1 MENMDINGTMIWYY
15 FVCKR
20 EVWLI
25 SHGIESDQE
34 DDNIQI
40 GKLLHEESYKRDNKE
55 IAINN
60 SRIDMV
66 KDEGNNSVIV
76 EIKKSSKTIDAAK
89 MQLLYYIYEAKKD
102 GFTITGELR
111 IPKERKII
119 KVEPNE
125 QNTKEL
131 EEAIERIKELVNGNI
146 PELVKNSHCRNC
158 AYSEFCWA

>member
-40 GKLLHEESYKRDNKE
+40 GKLLHEESYRRDDKE

-66 KDEGNNSVIV
+66 KDEG
-76 EIKKSSKTIDAAK
+76 
-89 MQLLYYIYEAKKD
+89 
-102 GFTITGELR
+102 
-111 IPKERKII
+111 II
-119 KVEPNE
+119 
-125 QNTKEL
+125 L
-131 EEAIERIKELVNGNI
+131 
-146 PELVKNSHCRNC
+146 
-158 AYSEFCWA
+158 